1 MAYKSIA
8 VVVTDAAQD
17 AAALRAAAAI
27 AESEDAHLD
36 VFCLG
41 IDPSRYDAL
50 AMGTAPVV
58 LETGLAEARERANTL
73 AAWARGALPAGM
85 IRAVVQ
91 PVAAAQI
98 GLDIAV
104 SRLGRYSDL
113 VVAAK
118 PYGKGR
124 DSTHVAIVESALFA
138 TGAPVLIVPDDA
150 TVASPFARVVV
161 AWDES
166 DVSLEAVRDA
176 LPVLQAAGHVDVVMV
191 DPPSHSPE
199 RSDPGGAVTL
209 MLARHGVRAEVSI
222 LARTMPRV
230 SDVIARFA
238 QDHGADAIV
247 MGAYGHSRFR
257 EAILGGATR
266 EMLEQAALP
275 LFMSH

>member
-1 MAYKSIA
+1 MAYKSIS
-8 VVVTDAAQD
+8 VVVTDATQD

-27 AESEDAHLD
+27 AQSEDSHLD

-50 AMGTAPVV
+50 AMGTTPVM
-58 LETGLAEARERANTL
+58 LETGLAEAQARA
-73 AAWARGALPAGM
+73 AALVTWARGALPPELPH
-85 IRAVVQ
+85 AVVQ

-124 DSTHVAIVESALFA
+124 DSTHVAIVESALYG
-138 TGAPVLIVPDDA
+138 TGAPVLIVPDGA

-176 LPVLQAAGHVDVVMV
+176 LPVLKAAGHVDVVMV

-199 RSDPGGAVTL
+199 RSDPGGAITL
-209 MLARHGVRAEVSI
+209 MLSRHGVRAEVSI

-230 SDVIARFA
+230 SDVIQRFA
-238 QDHGADAIV
+238 QEHGADAIV

-266 EMLEQAALP
+266 EMLEGATLP